1 MHCFNRRAKQ
11 YCSTV
16 VSGSIIEVTIKAR
29 KLDCTTPSKLGVYVQ
44 PAFLALI
51 VTFNVAAHYLGDIF

>member
-1 MHCFNRRAKQ
+1 MCTALIAEQN
-11 YCSTV
+11 STAV

-51 VTFNVAAHYLGDIF
+51 VTFNVDAHYLGDIF